1 MDVTTMK
8 FSVLTEKGHA
18 EVRERRLPAMGPEDV
33 LVKQLACNI
42 CTTDYGQWLGLRE
55 HQGYPMAGGHEES
68 GIVMAIGEEVKDL
81 QPGDHVAVAY
91 DSCGKCESCR
101 RGQESQCTGADYKNL
116 SEDGYR
122 GKFGFA
128 DYNVRQARTLVKMN
142 PDLNPSEAAFLEPLA
157 TVCKGIEK
165 LRLKPFETVAVIGA
179 GTMGLLNAQA
189 AKARNCRV
197 IVTELMEKKLET
209 ARSMGMEV
217 VDVSKG
223 DPVEQVKQL
232 TDGRGADVVI
242 VAVGNTK
249 ANTQAVEMLK
259 KVDGRILL
267 FAAGYPAPQIEADSN
282 LLHYRRIELIGTFGA
297 DMKDFFEAAQLLNT
311 GAVDVSKLVEADK
324 FSLKDIQ
331 SAFEAASVP
340 GMYRVSVLL
349 NENKA

>member
-1 MDVTTMK
+1 MSISSMK

-18 EVRERRLPAMGPEDV
+18 EVRERPLPSVGPEDV

-68 GIVMAIGEEVKDL
+68 GIVVEVGSEVKDL

-91 DSCGKCESCR
+91 DSCGKCEACR

-128 DYNVRQARTLVKMN
+128 NYNVRQARTLVKMN
-142 PDLNPSEAAFLEPLA
+142 PELDPSEAAFLEPLA
-157 TVCKGIEK
+157 TVCKGIDK
-165 LRLKPFETVAVIGA
+165 LRLQPFETVVVIGA
-179 GTMGLLNAQA
+179 GTMGLVNAQA

-197 IVTELMEKKLET
+197 IVTELMERKLKT
-209 ARSMGMEV
+209 AEAMGLEV

-223 DPVEQVKQL
+223 DPVKQVMEL
-232 TDGRGADVVI
+232 TNGQGADAVI

-249 ANTQAVEMLK
+249 ANVQAVEMLK
-259 KVDGRILL
+259 KVDGRVLL
-267 FAAGYPAPQIEADSN
+267 FAAGYPAPQIETDSN
-282 LLHYRRIELIGTFGA
+282 VLHYRRIELIGTFGA
-297 DMKDFFEAAQLLNT
+297 DMKDFFEAAKLLNS
-311 GAVDVSKLVEADK
+311 GAVDVSKLVEPEK
-324 FSLKDIQ
+324 FRLDDIQ
-331 SAFEAASVP
+331 AAFEAASVP

-349 NENKA
+349 NE

>member
-1 MDVTTMK
+1 
-8 FSVLTEKGHA
+8 
-18 EVRERRLPAMGPEDV
+18 
-33 LVKQLACNI
+33 
-42 CTTDYGQWLGLRE
+42 
-55 HQGYPMAGGHEES
+55 
-68 GIVMAIGEEVKDL
+68 
-81 QPGDHVAVAY
+81 
-91 DSCGKCESCR
+91 
-101 RGQESQCTGADYKNL
+101 
-116 SEDGYR
+116 
-122 GKFGFA
+122 
-128 DYNVRQARTLVKMN
+128 
-142 PDLNPSEAAFLEPLA
+142 
-157 TVCKGIEK
+157 
-165 LRLKPFETVAVIGA
+165 
-179 GTMGLLNAQA
+179 MGLLNAQA
-189 AKARNCRV
+189 AKARNCHV

-349 NENKA
+349 NENKV